1 MRYVLCVSVCTQSH
15 FEKRM
20 PPFSVCLPVEKK
32 RGRKSLIEANLA
44 GSGAHLSNPQTL
56 YLDAQLFYSN
66 STTAAIEHEIEWAI
80 MCERAR

>member
-1 MRYVLCVSVCTQSH
+1 MCCASVCVLKATLRNGCPLSA
-15 FEKRM
+15 F
-20 PPFSVCLPVEKK
+20 VCQLKK